1 MLSRILYLLPNP
13 IERAQ
18 VDSAL
23 PHIEF
28 QIHKTRL
35 ALANAAENYFSAEAR
50 VSHSLETLGHALRDH
65 PWLLKLLPQ
74 SVVEKIKLGGVVA
87 YGVAQLAPGDFAS
100 QSTQLLASS
109 TNLGAE
115 ADKAQRMGLL
125 DDRPVSF
132 HVIESSQR
140 APITSLADI
149 GSRLDEV
156 NEARKQIRVET
167 YLSKTG
173 QRTLLVYLPGTQSLL
188 PVAGENPFDLTSDTQ
203 LTTDPH
209 HSQLLKAIRIA
220 LGESGAKG
228 SKVIFAG
235 YSLGG
240 IAAAQLAAQG
250 GFDVGGVVTIGS
262 PVGQVHLPTNVP
274 VLSIQHNNDPIPS
287 ATGTVNPLT
296 ENWATVSREAKLPL
310 GSPAL
315 SAHDLDKYCETL
327 GLVDKTQ
334 LTGVSR
340 VRQMIMSQLIG
351 SKLETTKTF
360 EFDR

>member
-115 ADKAQRMGLL
+115 ADKAQR
-125 DDRPVSF
+125 
-132 HVIESSQR
+132 IEPTGTDYFACRHRFANRRSER
-140 APITSLADI
+140 GKKAD
-149 GSRLDEV
+149 
-156 NEARKQIRVET
+156 
-167 YLSKTG
+167 
-173 QRTLLVYLPGTQSLL
+173 
-188 PVAGENPFDLTSDTQ
+188 
-203 LTTDPH
+203 
-209 HSQLLKAIRIA
+209 
-220 LGESGAKG
+220 SGR
-228 SKVIFAG
+228 
-235 YSLGG
+235 
-240 IAAAQLAAQG
+240 
-250 GFDVGGVVTIGS
+250 
-262 PVGQVHLPTNVP
+262 NVP
-274 VLSIQHNNDPIPS
+274 FKNRPANI
-287 ATGTVNPLT
+287 AG
-296 ENWATVSREAKLPL
+296 LPA
-310 GSPAL
+310 GHAEPPAR
-315 SAHDLDKYCETL
+315 
-327 GLVDKTQ
+327 G
-334 LTGVSR
+334 R
-340 VRQMIMSQLIG
+340 
-351 SKLETTKTF
+351 
-360 EFDR
+360 